1 MISLQSVNDYD
12 IKDLLTSVDKAIKI
26 RLTKENLKDDSLKP
40 KIFLG
45 ENKEYLH
52 NENQQQYER
61 PIINMFVTK
70 RAPASLSDKNFFSGT
85 IQHSAAFEETIDG
98 ERYRLLFRDNEI
110 KLILRAKSKN
120 EIYLLNQI
128 IERTFLFEKKCF
140 TNCNLIRFVQSQDKN
155 DNLNDFYMSEIIFR
169 ARTKIFYKVID
180 DVVIEEI
187 NINYQDCLCD
197 YFDVKEHKCLYKDYN
212 EISAEK
218 ENLANDISC
227 YKKSFC
233 KNYFIK
239 EKITVKT

>member
-1 MISLQSVNDYD
+1 MISLESINDYD

-26 RLTKENLKDDSLKP
+26 RLTKEKLASDTLKP
-40 KIFLG
+40 KIYLG
-45 ENKEYLH
+45 ENKEYLN

-85 IQHSAAFEETIDG
+85 IQHAAAFEETING
-98 ERYRLLFRDNEI
+98 ERYKLLFRDNEI
-110 KLILRAKSKN
+110 KLILRAKTKN

-128 IERTFLFEKKCF
+128 IERTFLFEQKCF
-140 TNCNLIRFVQSQDKN
+140 PNCNLIRFVQSQDKN

-180 DVVIEEI
+180 DVIIEDI
-187 NINYQDCLCD
+187 FVTYQDHLCD
-197 YFDVKEHKCLYKDYN
+197 YFDVNNHKCLYKDYN
-212 EISAEK
+212 EIPAEK
-218 ENLANDISC
+218 DSTANDISC

-239 EKITVKT
+239 EKITIKT